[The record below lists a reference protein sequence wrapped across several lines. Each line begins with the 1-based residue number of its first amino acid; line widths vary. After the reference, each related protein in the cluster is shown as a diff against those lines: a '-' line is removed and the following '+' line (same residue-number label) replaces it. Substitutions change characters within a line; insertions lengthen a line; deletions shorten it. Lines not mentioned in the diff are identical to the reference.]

1 MIVKGLGHTESLN
14 EVVLFPF
21 DDYAIPLQRGLRL
34 RLHSF
39 RKWVD
44 QSSNIVVG
52 LGGPGDPDNV
62 ICTYYGTV
70 RRVGDELW
78 MCIAG
83 YEAANCSGPVR
94 SGLRQQAEWG
104 SRETVEAEAAVRI
117 RVDFSG
123 VRPEDVRLYAV
134 YLQH

>member
-39 RKWVD
+39 RKLVD

-62 ICTYYGTV
+62 ILHLLRHGT
-70 RRVGDELW
+70 
-78 MCIAG
+78 AG
-83 YEAANCSGPVR
+83 G
-94 SGLRQQAEWG
+94 
-104 SRETVEAEAAVRI
+104 
-117 RVDFSG
+117 
-123 VRPEDVRLYAV
+123 
-134 YLQH
+134 